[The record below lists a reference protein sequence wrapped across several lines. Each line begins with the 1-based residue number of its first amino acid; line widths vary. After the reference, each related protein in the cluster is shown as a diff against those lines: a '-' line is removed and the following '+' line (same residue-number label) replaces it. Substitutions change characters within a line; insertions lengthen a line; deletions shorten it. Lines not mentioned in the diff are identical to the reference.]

1 MGQRL
6 VNEFFK
12 TLADGHLL
20 WNTIIRPKHRRHKQ
34 RGPPDV
40 GQKYSDKQ
48 TAALKY
54 FACKAKKETQ
64 NKGKGKGKAREQP
77 PSESSQIPRKP
88 VSPPTAAAS
97 SSSAAS
103 QSTRRR

>member
-1 MGQRL
+1 MGQKL

-12 TLADGHLL
+12 TLADGKLL
-20 WNTIIRPKHRRHKQ
+20 WDTIIRPEHNRRNQHE
-34 RGPPDV
+34 PLEA

-54 FACKAKKETQ
+54 FACKSRNEKK
-64 NKGKGKGKAREQP
+64 NKGKGREQP
-77 PSESSQIPRKP
+77 AIEPSQMTRKP
-88 VSPPTAAAS
+88 IPLPTVAAS

-103 QSTRRR
+103 KSTRRR